1 MRTLKWLLSWISCQ
15 TKWQGPDLPFSLKAK
30 EDNKL
35 NRWNKNLQGTRHHAI
50 RGSDKWRAS
59 CDDSSWLPWEI
70 PGQGAMRGSQAGPV
84 GIPDLRRQLR
94 DQGVRSS
101 KDTEKRDL
109 HRGKS
114 GYMNTPRHSAENW
127 SQQQRQNYPGPGENL
142 HNPSNLREV
151 ILLLEISV
159 SSFVN

>member
-1 MRTLKWLLSWISCQ
+1 MWNWQSLISSTILRHKKKQ
-15 TKWQGPDLPFSLKAK
+15 KNNTYNEERSQWTETYPEVTQMIELVDKNIKMVIILDIWPKWQGPDLPFSLKAK

-35 NRWNKNLQGTRHHAI
+35 NRWNKNLQGTRHHAV

-94 DQGVRSS
+94 DQGGRSS

-114 GYMNTPRHSAENW
+114 G
-127 SQQQRQNYPGPGENL
+127 
-142 HNPSNLREV
+142 
-151 ILLLEISV
+151 
-159 SSFVN
+159 